1 MYQEVLD
8 KAIEYPGTFMERL
21 SFFMTSFTDRIEKS
35 GLKLCQEWVR
45 NTVDPD
51 LVENEDDRSKLA
63 FDIHSLTVLLEDGIE
78 RGELASDA
86 PVSIL
91 AYTLADILYGEM
103 LCWDMSGGAY
113 CYAKRTEEFCNLFL
127 GSIMA
132 PYLIRKDVTQ

>member
-1 MYQEVLD
+1 ML
-8 KAIEYPGTFMERL
+8 
-21 SFFMTSFTDRIEKS
+21 
-35 GLKLCQEWVR
+35 
-45 NTVDPD
+45 
-51 LVENEDDRSKLA
+51 

-132 PYLIRKDVTQ
+132 SVSNKKGRNTMKKLGFGLMRLPVIDGKPDNIDLNTLSQMVDLLS

>member
-1 MYQEVLD
+1 MSAASWHL
-8 KAIEYPGTFMERL
+8 TH
-21 SFFMTSFTDRIEKS
+21 
-35 GLKLCQEWVR
+35 
-45 NTVDPD
+45 
-51 LVENEDDRSKLA
+51 RSV
-63 FDIHSLTVLLEDGIE
+63 FW
-78 RGELASDA
+78 
-86 PVSIL
+86 